1 MTKKHAIFLLILIC
15 LLLCSCNKESD
26 DLEKLNESR
35 WNNLSLEYYF
45 LEEVFLEKKI
55 ADSWYEVARIYNTL
69 EVALIISPK
78 SSQHWVFPL
87 EHEGTIEVESPLEQ
101 VMLVQGSY
109 RLVIN
114 LYQDGNSEPVCVE
127 FNIVKWWGHCEIV
140 ICFLLV

>member
-35 WNNLSLEYYF
+35 WNNLSLDSDIYVQIDNQKITSSSTKIEGDIINDSDLEYYF

-78 SSQHWVFPL
+78 SSQH
-87 EHEGTIEVESPLEQ
+87 
-101 VMLVQGSY
+101 
-109 RLVIN
+109 
-114 LYQDGNSEPVCVE
+114 
-127 FNIVKWWGHCEIV
+127 
-140 ICFLLV
+140 